1 MMSKLGSQMEQ
12 LLNASQPKPQPS
24 PVADASAGP
33 TAAPAAVAA
42 APEVVELTSQ
52 EQLIEKLRDGRQS
65 PTRLQ
70 TPAESRRA
78 ESPQPA
84 RPTPERAT
92 RRDTPQ
98 QQQQQQQ
105 QRPQPAS
112 TTTANVVAKIHSLAL
127 LLDPQGL
134 DAAVA
139 ELQQMQMQQQQAA
152 DAGGARPLTVAPPLP
167 MIRSGEWTATDED
180 GEGATRTRTVPTSP
194 VASPSG
200 RMRLAQTKR
209 TGPYGG
215 RRNGSK
221 MFDSCPDMSTIT
233 KLRHTVAAASSAAA
247 AAADTLH

>member
-1 MMSKLGSQMEQ
+1 MSKLGSQMEQ

-24 PVADASAGP
+24 PAADAAPSAGP

-70 TPAESRRA
+70 TPEESRRA

-92 RRDTPQ
+92 RRDTS
-98 QQQQQQQ
+98 QQQQQQ

>member
-1 MMSKLGSQMEQ
+1 MSKLGSQMEQ

-24 PVADASAGP
+24 PGAADPQPSPG
-33 TAAPAAVAA
+33 AAVAA

-70 TPAESRRA
+70 TPEESRRA